1 MIVVWSGEDA
11 DYSPATDPRRN
22 SLTGVTTM
30 KAIIHSLHTQT
41 AERATRPAV
50 SIAGLDRRGPAVEG
64 IALGI
69 VVATIIWGWVATVD
83 LIAGQPFRTFQLL
96 GGIAGFTVMHY
107 LLNIA
112 YCVVIISAIRG
123 ARHTPSLIFGVIF
136 IFLIFEVGFT
146 MMTALI
152 STARLGPSAWVTLL
166 GGNLLGAT
174 VIFAHLSW
182 RYPLAARLKSAED
195 EH

>member
-1 MIVVWSGEDA
+1 
-11 DYSPATDPRRN
+11 
-22 SLTGVTTM
+22 M
-30 KAIIHSLHTQT
+30 KAIIHSIHTQP
-41 AERATRPAV
+41 AERAMRPTV
-50 SIAGLDRRGPAVEG
+50 SIAGFDRRGPAVEG

-107 LLNIA
+107 LLNIV
-112 YCVVIISAIRG
+112 YCVAIISAIRG

-166 GGNLLGAT
+166 GGNLLGGT
-174 VIFAHLSW
+174 VIFALLSW

-195 EH
+195 ER